1 MFNFKNKKGI
11 SLIVLIITIIV
22 MAILATVVIANM
34 NGDNSISAA
43 NELKI
48 KSQVDNMKEEY
59 NSFVAHMQN
68 EYITK
73 GKSFNVTKLNAN
85 NSNGSAKY
93 DGESIDNISSINDII
108 TNIPD
113 DFKGYF
119 KIVNGKLEFDSTASG
134 ELTDVEKGYITEVIG
149 EWFN

>member
-149 EWFN
+149 E